1 MELAVSKLKEED
13 LMHRG
18 FLKPIE
24 IALKT
29 SKTENESNDKK
40 PTVASLPAGLKI
52 AVKNSIS
59 ENKYSLCNVK
69 AIEGAPTLQE
79 LQE

>member
-1 MELAVSKLKEED
+1 MEFAVSKLKEED

-40 PTVASLPAGLKI
+40 PTVSSLPAGLKI

-59 ENKYSLCNVK
+59 ENKYSLCDVK
-69 AIEGAPTLQE
+69 AIVETPDLKKLQE
-79 LQE
+79 